1 MKNSEILLKC
11 IKLGCFKKGNF
22 ILKSGKQ
29 SNYYIDLRSII
40 SYPDFLKEFC
50 ELLGKIVVEKT
61 GNCKKLLC
69 GLPYAGLPYTF
80 GVSMLYNIPMVM
92 LRKEAK
98 KHGTS
103 KMIEGDYQ
111 KGEEL
116 ILIDDILTSGT
127 SIVESLQHLTDFKI
141 DTIIVI
147 VDRCEGGREKL
158 EKMGYKIHS
167 LFTINDFIEA

>member
-1 MKNSEILLKC
+1 
-11 IKLGCFKKGNF
+11 
-22 ILKSGKQ
+22 
-29 SNYYIDLRSII
+29 
-40 SYPDFLKEFC
+40 
-50 ELLGKIVVEKT
+50 
-61 GNCKKLLC
+61 
-69 GLPYAGLPYTF
+69 
-80 GVSMLYNIPMVM
+80 MVM

-147 VDRCEGGREKL
+147 VDRCEGGRDKL